1 MTGSQAGDI
10 VRRATRRAAREV
22 KSLSPS
28 REIRGLFAKY
38 DIAGHRRV
46 YLVHIRKTAGTS
58 LNNMFL
64 SLGGGDGSSTFDALT
79 RDPIHQVVIGE
90 RVFVGWNR
98 RLINRGDYFY
108 AFSHIPYH
116 ELQLPPDTFTITTL
130 RDPVARVVSHY
141 RMLCHFRDARIDHPC
156 MRTEGPWLGSS
167 FDDFL
172 ARMPRQHLLNQ
183 LFMFSKSMDPVEA
196 IDRIAELTHVM
207 FTERFDEGVDRL
219 VQRARLPLEAM
230 HVRRSTN
237 EISLTNS
244 AEDRLREILRPE
256 IDVYSSLFSAWT

>member
-1 MTGSQAGDI
+1 
-10 VRRATRRAAREV
+10 
-22 KSLSPS
+22 
-28 REIRGLFAKY
+28 
-38 DIAGHRRV
+38 
-46 YLVHIRKTAGTS
+46 
-58 LNNMFL
+58 
-64 SLGGGDGSSTFDALT
+64 
-79 RDPIHQVVIGE
+79 
-90 RVFVGWNR
+90 
-98 RLINRGDYFY
+98 
-108 AFSHIPYH
+108 
-116 ELQLPPDTFTITTL
+116 
-130 RDPVARVVSHY
+130 
-141 RMLCHFRDARIDHPC
+141 

-172 ARMPRQHLLNQ
+172 TRMPRQHLLNQ

-244 AEDRLREILRPE
+244 ADDRLREILRPE